1 VDRDDRL
8 LSGGVRENIVML
20 ITIPSVLTP
29 QEVAHCR
36 RVLTETDWVD
46 GRVTAG
52 AQSALAKH
60 NLQVSEEAP
69 EARAL
74 GEIILR
80 ALGNNATFNAAA
92 LPLRVFPPLFN
103 RYDAGM
109 SFGAHVD
116 NAIRYVNSARQRVRT
131 DLSSTLFLSAPDE
144 YDGGELVVEEASGER
159 CFKLEAGDMLLYPA
173 DSLHRVEPITRGSRW
188 AAFFWTQSMVR
199 EDSDRSLLYRLDRS
213 ISLTR
218 ADLGDT
224 HPAVLGLTATYHN
237 LLRKWAEL

>member
-1 VDRDDRL
+1 
-8 LSGGVRENIVML
+8 ML
-20 ITIPSVLTP
+20 IRIPAVLTP
-29 QEVAHCR
+29 DEVAHCR
-36 RVLTETDWVD
+36 QVLTETEWID

-60 NLQVSEEAP
+60 NLQVPEDAP

-74 GEIILR
+74 GELILR
-80 ALGNNATFNAAA
+80 ALGGNATFNAAA

-109 SFGAHVD
+109 SFDAHVD
-116 NAIRYVNSARQRVRT
+116 NAIRYISSARQRVRT

-144 YDGGELVVEEASGER
+144 YDGGELVVEDTFGER
-159 CFKLEAGDMLLYPA
+159 SIKLDPGDMVLYPA
-173 DSLHRVEPITRGSRW
+173 DSLHRVEPVTRGSRW

-199 EDSDRSLLYRLDRS
+199 QDGDRSLLYRFDRS

-218 ADLGDT
+218 AELGDK